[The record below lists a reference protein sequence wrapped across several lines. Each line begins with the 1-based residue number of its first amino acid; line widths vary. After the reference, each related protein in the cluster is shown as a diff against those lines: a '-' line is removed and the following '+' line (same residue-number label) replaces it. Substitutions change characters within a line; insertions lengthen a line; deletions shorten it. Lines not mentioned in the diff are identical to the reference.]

1 MWSSLKD
8 RGDRL
13 KALLLSLL
21 FPSICPVCGNRSE
34 SIELSPFCV
43 SCWKDI
49 RKYSGPSCRV
59 CAKPLI
65 SEYGQVCGD
74 CISDPPSFSSVISYG
89 IYSDSLATAI
99 NLMKF
104 SGIKRLSR
112 PLAGLLLELNIPD
125 SDVIIPVPMTKR
137 SLLKRGFNQSLL
149 IAKEVSIKKGIPLD
163 IDSLQK
169 AKETLPQVG
178 LGAEE
183 RVKNIKNAFSVKG
196 DLRGKRVLLVDD
208 VMTTGATLRE
218 CSKTLLKAGAFE
230 VKGLVLARTSLL

>member
-1 MWSSLKD
+1 
-8 RGDRL
+8 
-13 KALLLSLL
+13 
-21 FPSICPVCGNRSE
+21 
-34 SIELSPFCV
+34 
-43 SCWKDI
+43 
-49 RKYSGPSCRV
+49 
-59 CAKPLI
+59 
-65 SEYGQVCGD
+65 
-74 CISDPPSFSSVISYG
+74 
-89 IYSDSLATAI
+89 
-99 NLMKF
+99 MKF

-112 PLAGLLLELNIPD
+112 PLAGLLIELDIPD

-169 AKETLPQVG
+169 PKETLPQVG

-196 DLRGKRVLLVDD
+196 DLKGKRVLLVDD

-218 CSKTLLKAGAFE
+218 CSKTLLKAGAID

>member
-1 MWSSLKD
+1 MWNSPKD
-8 RGDRL
+8 RGNRL
-13 KALLLSLL
+13 KSILLSLL
-21 FPSICPVCGNRSE
+21 FPSICPICGNRSE
-34 SIELSPFCV
+34 SIELSPLCIG
-43 SCWKDI
+43 CWAGI
-49 RKYSGPSCRV
+49 ERYSGPSCCV

-65 SEYGQVCGD
+65 SEYAQVCGD
-74 CISDPPSFSSVISYG
+74 CVSDPPPFSSVIIYG

-112 PLAGLLLELNIPD
+112 PLARLLIELDIPD
-125 SDVIIPVPMTKR
+125 ADVIIPVPMTKR

-196 DLRGKRVLLVDD
+196 DLKGKRVLLVDD
-208 VMTTGATLRE
+208 VMTTGATMRE
-218 CSKTLLKAGAFE
+218 CSKTLLKAGAVE
-230 VKGLVLARTSLL
+230 VKGLVLARTSLI